1 MAFLVRLFLSV
12 LIVGTALYS
21 YVDKH
26 NRLTEMRIR
35 LPLLAKELQAI
46 EEENVRLAFCVEQF
60 ENPLHLME
68 IARKPQY
75 AHLKHPL
82 TTDIITIELS
92 HGSIE

>member
-1 MAFLVRLFLSV
+1 MRLFLAV

-21 YVDKH
+21 YVHKH

-35 LPLLAKELQAI
+35 LPLLARELQAV
-46 EEENVRLAFCVEQF
+46 EEENVRLTFSIEQF

-82 TTDIITIELS
+82 MTDIITIELQPHES
-92 HGSIE
+92 AD